1 MPSNRLLALKD
12 LKEALR
18 KLLKK
23 YNGLEDIIIFG
34 SYLKEKFM
42 PEDIDIALVM
52 ETKDYDLA
60 NKVNADI
67 LGVNAHI
74 TIVLLKEFYLQPES
88 IWKSLVA
95 EGFSIKKNNF
105 IRDIIKIKPVA
116 IFSFKINKMNA
127 TEKMQFNRGFRI
139 VAEETN
145 SLKIGAGCVIA
156 PEDKSGRFN
165 DFFETWS
172 GKAEK
177 KILRA
182 LMM

>member
-1 MPSNRLLALKD
+1 
-12 LKEALR
+12 
-18 KLLKK
+18 
-23 YNGLEDIIIFG
+23 
-34 SYLKEKFM
+34 
-42 PEDIDIALVM
+42 
-52 ETKDYDLA
+52 
-60 NKVNADI
+60 
-67 LGVNAHI
+67 
-74 TIVLLKEFYLQPES
+74 
-88 IWKSLVA
+88 
-95 EGFSIKKNNF
+95 
-105 IRDIIKIKPVA
+105 
-116 IFSFKINKMNA
+116 MNA